1 MSETN
6 EDNVHKDNVHK
17 DNDRKDY
24 VRWIR
29 QRVGS
34 RKMFLVFGSVVLRDR
49 QGRVLLQR
57 RTDFDFWGLPGGV
70 LELGEDI
77 VTCARRELREET
89 GLSAGRLRLVGVYTD
104 PRYEVRYPNGDEVQ
118 QFTVCFTGEVA
129 GGKMAVDGVETAAQ
143 RFFVPEEIPWAEM
156 PLWYRDMLADA
167 LEGKPPTFRPA
178 AARIETEDQIAT
190 VRSFIGP
197 APYIGVG
204 AVVAVVRADGQVL
217 LIRRRDDGQWA
228 FPGGFSDLGENV
240 AQTAVREVREE
251 TGLSIVP
258 ERIVGV
264 YSSPRLG
271 YTYANGDQVQNV
283 GVLFRARIEGDGRAM
298 ETDEAAALAWMVP
311 EELETYPRPEPWHR
325 FFALAAG
332 HLDDGYFL
340 Y

>member
-6 EDNVHKDNVHK
+6 DDNVHKDNVHK
-17 DNDRKDY
+17 DNVHKDY

-34 RKMFLVFGSVVLRDR
+34 RKIFLVFGSVILRDG

-57 RTDFDFWGLPGGV
+57 RTDFDFWGVPGGV
-70 LELGEDI
+70 QELGEDI

-89 GLSAGRLRLVGVYTD
+89 GLTAGPLRLVGVYTD

-118 QFTVCFTGEVA
+118 QFTVCFMGEVA
-129 GGKMAVDGVETAAQ
+129 GGKMTVDGVETAAQ
-143 RFFVPEEIPWAEM
+143 RFFVPEAIPWAQV
-156 PLWYRDMLADA
+156 PLWYRDMLADGLA
-167 LEGKPPTFRPA
+167 GKPPAFRPA
-178 AARIETEDQIAT
+178 AASTETEDQIAT
-190 VRSFIGP
+190 VRSYIGSS
-197 APYIGVG
+197 PYIGVG
-204 AVVAVVRADGQVL
+204 AVVAVVRADGRVL

-251 TGLSIVP
+251 TGLAIVP
-258 ERIVGV
+258 QRLVGI

-283 GVLFRARIEGDGRAM
+283 GVLFRARIVGDGRAV
-298 ETDEAAALAWMVP
+298 ETDEAAALAWVTP
-311 EELETYPRPEPWHR
+311 EELVGYQRPAAWRR
-325 FFALAAG
+325 FFALAAK
-332 HLDDGYFL
+332 HLDNGCFL